1 MKVSEQNITGRNL
14 CKILRVR
21 LQMGSQVGDDTETI
35 IYRGGGGGDLNLSQG
50 RCWHLSA
57 ETGLEKEGQSST
69 L

>member
-1 MKVSEQNITGRNL
+1 
-14 CKILRVR
+14 
-21 LQMGSQVGDDTETI
+21 MGSQVGDDTETI